1 MVIRA
6 GAFLL
11 GFFLVA
17 ATLGSAVHTVVL
29 PRGIPAR
36 LASAVFIFMRRVFRL
51 RLGRNPSYQR
61 RDRTMALYSPISL
74 LTLAL
79 VWLAVVGL
87 GYALVYWSL
96 EPSSL
101 RAALTLSGSALLT
114 LGFEQPGGFLA
125 TALSFTEAAFG
136 LTLLALLITYL
147 PSLYTSFSRREAA
160 VALLEV
166 RAGSPPSGVEMLE
179 RFGRIGWLERLP
191 NLWESWERWF
201 AEVEE
206 THTSFPALVFFRSP
220 QPEQSWIT
228 AAGAVLDA
236 ASLSASSRQ
245 ENDPDAQLCIRSGY
259 IALRRI
265 ADFFGLP
272 HDPDPAPG
280 DPISISREEY
290 DAACAR
296 LEAAGVALRSDRD
309 EGWTSFAGWRVN
321 YDVVLSR
328 ICKLVDAP
336 HAPWSCDPDA
346 EEVRVRIRGRGSSLG
361 GRRTGPSWTESRNPS

>member
-1 MVIRA
+1 M
-6 GAFLL
+6 
-11 GFFLVA
+11 A
-17 ATLGSAVHTVVL
+17 ATLGSAVRTVVL
-29 PRGIPAR
+29 PRAIPAR
-36 LASAVFIFMRRVFRL
+36 LSSAVFVFMRRIFRL
-51 RLGRNPSYQR
+51 RLGRNASYQR
-61 RDRTMALYSPISL
+61 RDRTMALYAPVSL

-79 VWLAVVGL
+79 VWLTVVGL
-87 GYALVYWSL
+87 GYALAYW
-96 EPSSL
+96 
-101 RAALTLSGSALLT
+101 ALDPRSMRGAVTLSGSALLT
-114 LGFEQPGGFLA
+114 LGFQRPDNFPATVLA
-125 TALSFTEAAFG
+125 FTEAAFG

-179 RFGRIGWLERLP
+179 RFARIGWLERLP
-191 NLWESWERWF
+191 HLWESWERWF

-236 ASLSASSRQ
+236 ASLSASSRH

-272 HDPDPAPG
+272 HDPDPAPE
-280 DPISISREEY
+280 DAISISREEY
-290 DAACAR
+290 DAACER
-296 LEAAGVALRSDRD
+296 LEAAGVTLRSDRD
-309 EGWTSFAGWRVN
+309 DAWVAFRGWRVN

-336 HAPWSCDPDA
+336 PAPWSCHPNA
-346 EEVRVRIRGRGSSLG
+346 EEVRVRLRGRGPSAS
-361 GRRTGPSWTESRNPS
+361 GRGTGPSWTESR

>member
-1 MVIRA
+1 M
-6 GAFLL
+6 
-11 GFFLVA
+11 
-17 ATLGSAVHTVVL
+17 
-29 PRGIPAR
+29 
-36 LASAVFIFMRRVFRL
+36 ASVVFIFMRRVFAL
-51 RLGRNPSYQR
+51 RLGRDPSYER

-79 VWLAVVGL
+79 VWLTVVGL
-87 GYALVYWSL
+87 GYSLAYWAI
-96 EPSSL
+96 EP
-101 RAALTLSGSALLT
+101 RAPREAVTMSGSALLT
-114 LGFEQPGGFLA
+114 LGFEQPRGMPSTVLA
-125 TALSFTEAAFG
+125 FTEAAFG

-147 PSLYTSFSRREAA
+147 PSLYTAFSRREAA

-191 NLWESWERWF
+191 QLWESWERWF

-220 QPEQSWIT
+220 QPEQSWII

-236 ASLSASSRQ
+236 ASLSASSRKD
-245 ENDPDAQLCIRSGY
+245 NDPDAQLCIRSGY

-272 HDPDPAPG
+272 HDPDPSPD
-280 DPISISREEY
+280 DPIGVSREEY
-290 DAACAR
+290 DEACDR
-296 LEAAGVALRSDRD
+296 LEAAGVELRAERD
-309 EGWTSFAGWRVN
+309 EAWVSFTGWRVN

-336 HAPWSCDPDA
+336 EAPWSCNPDV
-346 EEVRVRIRGRGSSLG
+346 EEVRVRVRGRRPSPK
-361 GRRTGPSWTESRNPS
+361 GRRTGPSWTTPR